1 METRT
6 VKLEGQ
12 MANRRA
18 TSPPFFIYL
27 LSLTPGR
34 LSFHLVYTANMEKT
48 YEAQKQELQQE
59 IQQFEAALEKARK
72 KKEAIEKKQDL
83 SEKTAKLQ
91 VVQARL
97 QDQVAEQNARYSNE
111 RERFDAEVAEAT
123 EKLRVQYES
132 RIKLITASIH
142 AEGPKWE
149 DIQSKL
155 DTVEG
160 QIEENEKQLSVRY
173 NLPALVVATS

>member
-1 METRT
+1 
-6 VKLEGQ
+6 

-27 LSLTPGR
+27 LSLTPGQ
-34 LSFHLVYTANMEKT
+34 LSFHFVYTANMEKT

-59 IQQFEAALEKARK
+59 IQQIEAALEKARK

-97 QDQVAEQNARYSNE
+97 QAQVAEQNARYSKE

-132 RIKLITASIH
+132 RIKRITASIQ

-149 DIQSKL
+149 DIQSRL
-155 DTVEG
+155 DAVEG
-160 QIEENEKQLSVRY
+160 QIKENEKRLSVRY
-173 NLPALVVATS
+173 NLPALVVAAS

>member
-1 METRT
+1 
-6 VKLEGQ
+6 
-12 MANRRA
+12 
-18 TSPPFFIYL
+18 
-27 LSLTPGR
+27 
-34 LSFHLVYTANMEKT
+34 MEKT

-97 QDQVAEQNARYSNE
+97 QAQVAEQNARYSKE

-123 EKLRVQYES
+123 EKLRVQYEA
-132 RIKLITASIH
+132 RVKLITASIH
-142 AEGPKWE
+142 AEGPKWK

-173 NLPALVVATS
+173 NLPALEVAAS